1 MQSKTNLEPV
11 CSATRSAVP
20 ARLSLSLSRSLSLSL
35 SATLTLSVALLP
47 STGCI
52 NRSLVGEILHGG
64 GTDGSPPGDD
74 DGGGIVASGGRS
86 GSGKGSGG
94 ALPYPDGGLSGDRQ
108 LTSAS
113 KLDVLF
119 MIDDS
124 SSMKPLQAKLA
135 KSIPSFTKVLQ
146 GLPGGLPDLHVAV
159 ISSSVGAGAYGD
171 VPGCGPGSP
180 GDDGGRFQHLPGC
193 GLPAGQSFVKASAAG
208 SIDNFTG
215 TLDSVVSCL
224 TQLGDGGCGFEHQL
238 ESTRQ
243 AIIKSSTPNDPD
255 NAGFLRDDAY
265 LAVVMLTNE
274 DDCSVPATSQLFDTS
289 VQSVNDQP
297 PLGGLWSYRCNEFG
311 HVCDQP
317 LPHDATGLPMTLTNC
332 RSAENSDGLYH
343 LTPVA
348 DFVSFLL
355 TFKRDP
361 NQVFVAALTGPSQ
374 PYTVHAHSVQLSN
387 GATEMQPEIVHSCT
401 AADGSYADPAVR
413 LSQFIGSFGPNGA
426 FESLCADDLGASV
439 TRIAQQLVGVMHP

>member
-1 MQSKTNLEPV
+1 MQSKTNFRREWNG
-11 CSATRSAVP
+11 T
-20 ARLSLSLSRSLSLSL
+20 LSTERASMLLSL
-35 SATLTLSVALLP
+35 SAALCLSAALLP
-47 STGCI
+47 SIGCI
-52 NRSLVGEILHGG
+52 NRSLIGEILHGG
-64 GTDGSPPGDD
+64 ATDGPPPGND
-74 DGGGIVASGGRS
+74 DGGIFATGGRS
-86 GSGKGSGG
+86 GSGNGTGG

-113 KLDVLF
+113 KLDILF

-124 SSMKPLQAKLA
+124 TSMKPLQSRLA
-135 KSIPSFTKVLQ
+135 GGIPSFMTVLQ

-159 ISSSVGAGAYGD
+159 ISSSLGAGAYGD

-180 GDDGGRFQHLPGC
+180 GDDAGKFQHLPGC
-193 GLPAGQSFVKASAAG
+193 GLAPSQSFVKASAAG
-208 SIDNFTG
+208 TSDNFTG
-215 TLDSVVSCL
+215 TLASVVGCL

-243 AIIKSSTPNDPD
+243 ALIRSLQPNDPD

-265 LAVVMLTNE
+265 LAVIMLTNE
-274 DDCSVPATSQLFDTS
+274 DDCSVPADSQLFNTAVS
-289 VQSVNDQP
+289 SVNDQP

-317 LPHDATGLPMTLTNC
+317 LPHFATGLPTTLTNC
-332 RSAENSDGLYH
+332 RSAEKTDGLYH

-355 TFKRDP
+355 AVRAPDHL
-361 NQVFVAALTGPSQ
+361 FVAALTGPPQ
-374 PYTVHAHSVQLSN
+374 PYTVHARAAQFAN
-387 GATEMQPEIVHSCT
+387 GSTEMQPEISHSCT

-413 LSQFIGSFGPNGA
+413 LGQFIGSFGPNGA

-439 TRIAQQLVGVMHP
+439 TRIAQKLVGAMQP